1 MTFDPTPSKLS
12 ALGIACD
19 AFVVDYNKALCTP
32 TSIVQLIASGTVKQI
47 YQSIDLLDLEERILQ
62 LAESIYYMNTLTE
75 IARVLAWTVYS
86 IDNRQ
91 ES

>member
-19 AFVVDYNKALCTP
+19 AFVMDYNKALCTP

-47 YQSIDLLDLEERILQ
+47 YQSIDLLDLEERILL
-62 LAESIYYMNTLTE
+62 LAEAIYMNTLNE
-75 IARVLAWTVYS
+75 IARALRVMVYS
-86 IDNRQ
+86 INNQQ